1 MPLPLVFP
9 SDIVCFKG
17 VPDATEA
24 NINASCSRL
33 QSHSN
38 PEKMNIIHII
48 DRVVLCSLS
57 SQAKESPRLRK
68 NSNLH
73 RSHEEP
79 CNRLLNAIE
88 PDSYIRPHRH
98 MDSAKDES
106 IVILSGR
113 LGVIAF
119 DENGSIVQTTHLT
132 PGGEAVAANVP
143 AGVFHTF
150 VSLEEGTVFF
160 EAKAG
165 PYQPIRQ
172 EEWAVWAPTDGTESA
187 AAYLHALKELWQE

>member
-9 SDIVCFKG
+9 SDIVCVKG
-17 VPDATEA
+17 VLKASGAYT
-24 NINASCSRL
+24 NASCNRFQSRA
-33 QSHSN
+33 N
-38 PEKMNIIHII
+38 PEKMNIIDII
-48 DRVVLCSLS
+48 DRDVLGSLS
-57 SQAKESPRLRK
+57 LQAKESPRLRK

-73 RSHEEP
+73 RSLEEP

-98 MDSAKDES
+98 MDFTKDES

-113 LGVIAF
+113 LGVVVF
-119 DENGSIVQTTHLT
+119 DENGSVVQKTQLT

-165 PYQPIRQ
+165 PYQPIRE
-172 EEWAVWAPTDGTESA
+172 EEWAVWAPADGSESTA
-187 AAYLHALKELWQE
+187 SYLRALKELW